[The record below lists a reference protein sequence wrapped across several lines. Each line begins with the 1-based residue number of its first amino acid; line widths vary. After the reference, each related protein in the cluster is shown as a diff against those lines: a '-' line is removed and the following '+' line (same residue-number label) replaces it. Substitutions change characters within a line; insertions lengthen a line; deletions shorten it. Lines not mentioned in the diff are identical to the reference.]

1 MKCVKTRK
9 TSTTE
14 MSQRR
19 SPSQTLNSDYIAS
32 RNERILVTGSSGFIG
47 SKAVETLLDYG
58 FTNICCFVRPSSQL
72 DRLEKALSQFD
83 AGENV
88 EIVTGDLLSPTDCR
102 KAAAGASIIYH
113 LAAGMEKSFAGAF
126 MNSALATRNL
136 MDAFLERGQP
146 KRFVNVSSFAV
157 YSNLALKRGAL
168 LDENCPLEDAPQKRF
183 DAYGFG
189 KLKQEELVKEYG
201 EVHNLPYVILR
212 PGYVFGP
219 GKRELNGRVGTSAF
233 GLLIQVNGSQ
243 PLPLTYVDNCAEAV
257 VLAGLKPGVDGEI
270 FNVVDDELLT
280 GRQFLKAYRN
290 KTKSLAI
297 RIPYV
302 LGYTMSLLWEKYSE
316 WSKHQVP
323 SVFNRRRCSAEWK
336 GNRYSNQKLK
346 DRLGWKPRIPM
357 DCAMEE
363 FLGQFTSNGND
374 DPLKR

>member
-1 MKCVKTRK
+1 
-9 TSTTE
+9 

-19 SPSQTLNSDYIAS
+19 PPNQTLNSDHIVS
-32 RNERILVTGSSGFIG
+32 RDERILVTGSSGFIG
-47 SKAVETLLDYG
+47 SKVVETLLDYG
-58 FTNICCFVRPSSQL
+58 FTDICCFVRPSSRL

-83 AGENV
+83 AGKNV
-88 EIVTGDLLSPTDCR
+88 EIVTGDLLSPADCP
-102 KAAAGASIIYH
+102 KAATGASIIYH

-136 MDAFLERGQP
+136 MDAFLRFGQP

-168 LDENCPLEDAPQKRF
+168 LDENCPLENASQERF

-243 PLPLTYVDNCAEAV
+243 ALPLTFVDNCAEAV
-257 VLAGLKPGVDGEI
+257 VLAGLKPGIDGEI

-302 LGYTMSLLWEKYSE
+302 LGYTMSLFWEKYSE

-374 DPLKR
+374 DPLKLSRINDRL